1 MFLDTRENLDF
12 QDMEGQELL
21 ARKEIAA
28 MAALMDCLALMDK
41 KEILALQASQVLKV
55 IRVVL
60 VSRVF
65 QALLV
70 WMDNRDLKVSLVLE
84 VWMVK
89 RVLRENLDAS
99 ENGVSVVKRVTWVHP
114 ELQDTWD

>member
-1 MFLDTRENLDF
+1 MFLGTRENLDF
-12 QDMEGQELL
+12 QDMEGLELL

-28 MAALMDCLALMDK
+28 MVDLMDCLALMDK
-41 KEILALQASQVLKV
+41 KEILALQASLVLKV

-60 VSRVF
+60 VFRVF

-70 WMDNRDLKVSLVLE
+70 WMDNQDLKVHLVLE
-84 VWMVK
+84 VWTVK

-99 ENGVSVVKRVTWVHP
+99 ENGVSVVKRVIWVHP